1 MKKIILSALLGCLT
15 ACNLLTPS
23 IEISQ
28 TKVEMKENPV
38 GIDVPAPRFSWQ
50 LSSSEKNLK
59 HLSYEIQVATSEKD
73 LKKGENL
80 LWSSGQIQ
88 TDNNLLIP
96 YAGPVLQS
104 RTTYY
109 WRVRLQTNQG
119 ETAWSK
125 AQTWTNALL
134 NAEDWQAEWI
144 GESAMSN
151 PGETA
156 EGQTRL
162 AARYLRKEFSSEK
175 KVKKAMLYIC
185 GQGTYTAFINGEK
198 VSNDLL
204 APAVSQYQYTVYYN
218 TYDVTSLIKR
228 GDNAIGVILGN
239 GRYFW
244 LRNPGMEG
252 FGLPRLLAQL
262 EITFSDNTG
271 KTIVS
276 DPSWKV
282 TSQGPIIANNEF
294 DGEEY
299 DARKELGAWLT
310 SGYDDSQWKQSE
322 VMDAPGGRLR
332 AQPCPSICVM
342 EKLSPKQMWKT
353 SKGTYMVDMGQNMVG
368 RLVATLKGSAGKP
381 IIFRFAETLQ
391 SDSTLYTANLRTARA
406 TDIYIPTDDKPFT
419 WAPSFV
425 FHGFRFVE
433 IEGIEEPP
441 TKKSL
446 TGEVMYDEMQTVG
459 QFETSNEMINQIYK
473 NAYWGIRG
481 NYRNMPTDC
490 PQRDERMGWLGD
502 RATGCFGENY
512 VFDNGM
518 LYSKWL
524 QDIEDAQSPEG
535 SISVVSPRYWTI
547 YSDDVTWPAA
557 YFNAACM
564 LYERYGD
571 TSGITRH
578 YDSMKRYIN
587 RIRSTQ
593 LKNGIVMNDAFGDW
607 CMPPES
613 KELIHS
619 KDPLRQTDGRILS
632 STVFY
637 DLLHKMAD
645 FAKIAGHTE
654 DTEDFL
660 RTADE
665 IKTAYNNEFFNRE
678 TAQYGNNS
686 VTGNL
691 LSLSLGLVPEGYEER
706 VFANI
711 VEKTE
716 GDCKGHVSTGVVG
729 IQHLMRGLTRFGRSD
744 IAYRLTTH
752 DTYPSW
758 GYMVRNGATTIWEL
772 WNGNTADPAMN
783 SGNHVML
790 LGDLLI
796 WYYEDLAGIKNAK
809 GSVGFRHIEMNPCF
823 PEGLNH
829 VKASYL
835 STNGMIKS
843 EWNRADNKFT
853 WQIIIPGNCRATVH
867 IPLRF
872 CPEEPDQPGIQQVE
886 KNNDSWIVTIGSG
899 EYIF

>member
-1 MKKIILSALLGCLT
+1 MKKFILPVIVGCLT
-15 ACNLLTPS
+15 ACNLSTPPV
-23 IEISQ
+23 EILQ
-28 TKVEMKENPV
+28 TKVEMKENPI
-38 GIDVPAPRFSWQ
+38 GIDIQSPRFSWQ
-50 LSSSEKNLK
+50 LSSSQKNLK
-59 HLSYEIQVATSEKD
+59 QLSYEIQVAKSAKD

-80 LWSSGQIQ
+80 LWTSGEIKS
-88 TDNNLLIP
+88 DNNLLIP
-96 YAGPVLQS
+96 YKGPALQS
-104 RTTYY
+104 RGSYY

-119 ETAWSK
+119 KTAWSK
-125 AQTWTNALL
+125 TQSWTNALL
-134 NAEDWQAEWI
+134 NAEDWQAQWI
-144 GESAMSN
+144 GENAISN
-151 PGETA
+151 PDETKN
-156 EGQTRL
+156 GMTRL
-162 AARYLRKEFSSEK
+162 AARYLRKEFIEKK
-175 KVKKAMLYIC
+175 KVKKATLYIC
-185 GQGTYTAFINGEK
+185 GLGTYEAYLNGEK

-204 APAVSQYQYTVYYN
+204 APAVSQYQHTVYYN

-228 GDNAIGVILGN
+228 GNNTIGVILGN

-244 LRNPGMEG
+244 LRNPGTEG
-252 FGLPRLLAQL
+252 FGLPCLLAQL
-262 EITFSDNTG
+262 EMTFTDNTSQ
-271 KTIVS
+271 TIATDS
-276 DPSWKV
+276 SWKI

-299 DARKELGAWLT
+299 NAQKELGAWLS
-310 SGYDDSQWKQSE
+310 SGYDDSQWKKAE
-322 VMDAPGGRLR
+322 PMKGPEGKLR
-332 AQPCPSICVM
+332 AQPCPSIRVM
-342 EKLSPKQMWKT
+342 EKVSPKQIWKT
-353 SKGTYMVDMGQNMVG
+353 SQGTYMIDMGQNMVG

-381 IIFRFAETLQ
+381 ITFRFAETLQ
-391 SDSTLYTANLRTARA
+391 ADSTLYTANLRSARA
-406 TDIYIPTDDKPFT
+406 TDIYIPANDRRFT
-419 WAPSFV
+419 WTPSFV

-433 IEGIEEPP
+433 IQGIKEAPSR
-441 TKKSL
+441 KDL
-446 TGEVMYDEMQTVG
+446 IGEVMYDEMQTTG
-459 QFETSNEMINQIYK
+459 TFETSNEMINQIYK

-502 RATGCFGENY
+502 RTIGCFGENY

-547 YSDDVTWPAA
+547 YHDDVTWPAA
-557 YFNAACM
+557 YFNVAYM

-571 TSGITRH
+571 TSGIIRH

-593 LKNGIVMNDAFGDW
+593 LKDGIVMRDEYGDW

-619 KDPLRQTDGRILS
+619 QDPLRKTDGRILS
-632 STVFY
+632 TAVFY

-645 FAKIAGHTE
+645 FAKIAAHPE
-654 DTEDFL
+654 DIEDFIH
-660 RTADE
+660 TAEE
-665 IKTAYNNEFFNRE
+665 IKKSYNKEFFNKE

-691 LSLSLGLVPEGYEER
+691 LSLSLGLVPEGYEQQ
-706 VFANI
+706 VFTNI

-716 GDCKGHVSTGVVG
+716 GDCKGHVSTGVIG
-729 IQHLMRGLTRFGRSD
+729 IQYLMRGLTHFGRPD

-790 LGDLLI
+790 LGDLII

-809 GSVGFRHIEMNPCF
+809 GSIGFRHIEMNPCF

-829 VKASYL
+829 VKASYM
-835 STNGMIKS
+835 STNGMIRS
-843 EWNRADNKFT
+843 EWYREEKNFT
-853 WQIIIPGNCRATVH
+853 WRITIPGNCQATVH

-872 CPEEPDQPGIQQVE
+872 CPEQPEQPGIQQIE
-886 KNNDSWIVTIGSG
+886 KSKDSWIVTVGSG
-899 EYIF
+899 DYVF